1 MHPDGFTPEFIEA
14 LRLLGSAM
22 EEVTAA
28 NQQRPILVGGAAL
41 LLWTTGR
48 YVSGDFD
55 LVGVDPKPMEEA
67 LIRRGVRREDRRGHL
82 KRDLYH
88 PTLDIGVEFV
98 SGRLFDGNADP
109 NRLRLV
115 TITPGSRVLVI
126 PVEDVIA
133 DRLGQYASHPK
144 SSRAMLQQA
153 VQAWQLAPEIDNAYL
168 DERIRTE
175 KASMLDLAGFEEL
188 AANEN
193 DQP

>member
-1 MHPDGFTPEFIEA
+1 MLLDESVWSVPTRIPFSRTPKHGKDRDGLQLPGIC
-14 LRLLGSAM
+14 
-22 EEVTAA
+22 V
-28 NQQRPILVGGAAL
+28 
-41 LLWTTGR
+41 
-48 YVSGDFD
+48 
-55 LVGVDPKPMEEA
+55 
-67 LIRRGVRREDRRGHL
+67 DRRGHL
-82 KRDLYH
+82 KHGLYH

-109 NRLRLV
+109 SRLRLV
-115 TITPGSRVLVI
+115 TITPDSRVLVI

-133 DRLGQYASHPK
+133 DRLGRYASHPK